1 MDYLY
6 DCNRKQAAERGEIR
20 HAGSITA
27 AGKNVLVVG
36 GGDTA
41 ADCVANAHREGALSV
56 VEIDRYPAP
65 KGTRPRET
73 VGWPN
78 APRRELSSYAL
89 EEGGKREWQT
99 VTQEIVGQQGKV
111 TGVRVARAVPPE
123 FVPIAGSERVLP
135 AELVLIAIGFERPER
150 DAFMT
155 DVDVEEDARGNVLA
169 KDYATSKPGVFACG
183 DARRGASLVVWAINE
198 GRECAKAV
206 CREIG

>member
-1 MDYLY
+1 LKPLRHLVQRERRLLHQEQGHDAPG
-6 DCNRKQAAERGEIR
+6 DPGEAVFFRGES
-20 HAGSITA
+20 HAFDEPFSDVSSGH
-27 AGKNVLVVG
+27 
-36 GGDTA
+36 GD
-41 ADCVANAHREGALSV
+41 
-56 VEIDRYPAP
+56 
-65 KGTRPRET
+65 
-73 VGWPN
+73 
-78 APRRELSSYAL
+78 
-89 EEGGKREWQT
+89 
-99 VTQEIVGQQGKV
+99 VTQDVVGQQGKV

-155 DVDVEEDARGNVLA
+155 HVDVEEDARGNVLA